1 MKKLLLLVPI
11 CMSML
16 LSCKPGKP
24 NIDPRPKDQLLFIH
38 KIDQLDHKFSEKDSV
53 TDQELVNTMKELC
66 TFTKDSLNASFNNW
80 TAEVTEIEK
89 APDGKVV
96 RCMIRKDLFKKKKYP
111 EYSSIILLNYI
122 YTSDKKLTE
131 KIKNIKSGD
140 TILVSGA
147 FRCEKNMIYVTRK
160 PDFVNDDSASSK
172 TRDLFKNPRLAVKV
186 SDITAVH
193 IKR

>member
-1 MKKLLLLVPI
+1 MKKLLLLVPM
-11 CMSML
+11 CASML

-24 NIDPRPKDQLLFIH
+24 NIDPRQKDQLLFIH
-38 KIDQLDHKFSEKDSV
+38 KIDQLDQKFSEKDSV

-80 TAEVTEIEK
+80 AAEVTEIEK

-111 EYSSIILLNYI
+111 EYSSIIFLNYV
-122 YTSDKKLTE
+122 YASDKKLTE
-131 KIKNIKSGD
+131 KIKNIKVRD
-140 TILVSGA
+140 TILISGA